1 MTQLT
6 LSEDS
11 VQPEPL
17 SDEALGALQ
26 RWMLSIA
33 CVHFDL
39 ELGPDVECMY
49 PPLGISKE
57 EKDNIAFSSFPDT
70 HVFSDGDLVFSW
82 RVREV
87 PLDASNA
94 SPPASSKPA
103 PPRRSPSVRES
114 MTRSVSWLRRSRN
127 EAVVD
132 ASPRLHSRST
142 SYLYGYTYFLQ
153 RRDTSRRRGY
163 FQKSLVILSHL
174 PYVGLFHQVIARLG
188 PAFFEHGMVVLESFV
203 HDVIRWPSPEPGL
216 TLSVSVLGTL
226 LHASLPHGLE
236 AQNGDGM
243 QSGTSASLPI
253 LASVPSTP
261 LIQVF
266 YELLPDLWRLWECML
281 TAEPILIVGR
291 DPRTTSDAVWHLV
304 DLIRPVPVAGDF
316 RPFFHI
322 HDYDF
327 RAFVTRATPPTGVV
341 LGATNPFFLQ
351 TCATWPHIVQLGRGD
366 KPAHQ
371 GVSRDTPTARI
382 VSSSKRRVNKDTT
395 LLKQLLQWRDS
406 PSQLEHANAVL
417 RRYFSDLTERF
428 LAPLHQ
434 HMATLIPASFDL
446 TSPAEVPP
454 IKSFHRET
462 FLQWLK
468 SHPGPLR
475 MRQRS
480 LSPAS
485 VLRHSLY
492 SDFLQSPNFAVWLHG
507 RVEAAQYE
515 QRQRRIAALAMGDVV
530 TFGRTRS
537 DIESIDLYLR
547 LREELRALETALQ
560 APRAAPGPS
569 ARWRA
574 SMEPSG
580 TGMSLIESRAMIAQR
595 TRLAAQMERLLQ
607 TMPPDLRV
615 GLP

>member
-1 MTQLT
+1 MSQLT

-11 VQPEPL
+11 IQPEPL

-94 SPPASSKPA
+94 SSPPPSKPA
-103 PPRRSPSVRES
+103 QPRRSPSVRES
-114 MTRSVSWLRRSRN
+114 MTRSVSWLRRSRT
-127 EAVVD
+127 EVAVD
-132 ASPRLHSRST
+132 ASSRMHSRST

-153 RRDTSRRRGY
+153 RRDTSRPRGY

-174 PYVGLFHQVIARLG
+174 PYVGLFHRVIARLG
-188 PAFFEHGMVVLESFV
+188 PVFFEHGMVVLESFV
-203 HDVIRWPSPEPGL
+203 HDVVRWPSPEPGL

-226 LHASLPHGLE
+226 LHASLPHGVE

-243 QSGTSASLPI
+243 QLGTSLSHPI
-253 LASVPSTP
+253 LASVPPAP
-261 LIQVF
+261 LLQVF

-281 TAEPILIVGR
+281 TSEPILVVGR
-291 DPRTTSDAVWHLV
+291 DPRTTSDAVWHLI
-304 DLIRPVPVAGDF
+304 DLIRPIPIAGDF
-316 RPFFHI
+316 RPYFHI

-327 RAFVTRATPPTGVV
+327 RAFVSRATPPTGVV
-341 LGATNPFFLQ
+341 LGTTNPFFLQ
-351 TCATWPHIVQLGRGD
+351 TCAKWPHIVQLGRRFE
-366 KPAHQ
+366 PAQQ
-371 GVSRDTPTARI
+371 GISRDVSTAR
-382 VSSSKRRVNKDTT
+382 VLSSSKRRVNKDTG

-446 TSPAEVPP
+446 SSPAEVPP

-492 SDFLQSPNFAVWLHG
+492 SDFLHSPNFAVWLQG
-507 RVEAAQYE
+507 RVEAAQHE
-515 QRQRRIAALAMGDVV
+515 QRQRRITALAMGDVV

-547 LREELRALETALQ
+547 LREELRALETALHT
-560 APRAAPGPS
+560 PRTAPGPS

-574 SMEPSG
+574 SMKPSD
-580 TGMSLIESRAMIAQR
+580 TGVSLIESRAMLAQR
-595 TRLAAQMERLLQ
+595 TRLAAQMDRLLE

>member
-1 MTQLT
+1 MSQLT

-11 VQPEPL
+11 IQPEPL

-94 SPPASSKPA
+94 SSPPPSKPA
-103 PPRRSPSVRES
+103 QPRRSPSVRES
-114 MTRSVSWLRRSRN
+114 MTRSVSWLRRSRT
-127 EAVVD
+127 EVAVD
-132 ASPRLHSRST
+132 ASSRMHSRST

-153 RRDTSRRRGY
+153 RRDTSRPRGY

-174 PYVGLFHQVIARLG
+174 PYVGLFHRVIARLG
-188 PAFFEHGMVVLESFV
+188 PVFFEHGMVVLESFV
-203 HDVIRWPSPEPGL
+203 HDVVRWPSPEPGL

-226 LHASLPHGLE
+226 LHASLPHGVE

-243 QSGTSASLPI
+243 QLGTSLSHPI
-253 LASVPSTP
+253 LASVPPAP
-261 LIQVF
+261 LLQVF

-281 TAEPILIVGR
+281 TSEPILVVGR
-291 DPRTTSDAVWHLV
+291 DPRTTSDAVWHLT
-304 DLIRPVPVAGDF
+304 DLIRPIPIAGDF
-316 RPFFHI
+316 RPYFHI

-327 RAFVTRATPPTGVV
+327 RAFVSRATPPTGVV
-341 LGATNPFFLQ
+341 LGTTNPFFLQ
-351 TCATWPHIVQLGRGD
+351 TCAKWPHIVQLGRRFE
-366 KPAHQ
+366 PAQQ
-371 GVSRDTPTARI
+371 GISRDVSTAR
-382 VSSSKRRVNKDTT
+382 VLSSSKRRVNKDTA

-446 TSPAEVPP
+446 SSPAEVPP

-492 SDFLQSPNFAVWLHG
+492 SDFLQSPNFAVWLQG
-507 RVEAAQYE
+507 RVEAAQHE
-515 QRQRRIAALAMGDVV
+515 QRQRRITALAMGDVV

-547 LREELRALETALQ
+547 LREELRALETALHT
-560 APRAAPGPS
+560 PRTAPGPS

-574 SMEPSG
+574 SMKPSD
-580 TGMSLIESRAMIAQR
+580 TGVSLIESRAMLAQR
-595 TRLAAQMERLLQ
+595 TRLAAQMDRLLE

>member
-1 MTQLT
+1 MSQLT

-11 VQPEPL
+11 IQPEPL

-94 SPPASSKPA
+94 SSPPPSKPA
-103 PPRRSPSVRES
+103 QPRHSPSVRES
-114 MTRSVSWLRRSRN
+114 MTRSVSWLRRSRT
-127 EAVVD
+127 EVAVD
-132 ASPRLHSRST
+132 ASSRMHSRST

-153 RRDTSRRRGY
+153 RRDTSRPRGY

-174 PYVGLFHQVIARLG
+174 PYVGLFHRVIARLG
-188 PAFFEHGMVVLESFV
+188 PVFFEHGMVVLESFV
-203 HDVIRWPSPEPGL
+203 HDVVRWPSPEPGL

-226 LHASLPHGLE
+226 LHASLPHGVE

-243 QSGTSASLPI
+243 QLGTSLSHPI
-253 LASVPSTP
+253 LASVPPAP
-261 LIQVF
+261 LLQVF

-281 TAEPILIVGR
+281 TSEPILVVGR
-291 DPRTTSDAVWHLV
+291 DPRTTSDAVWHLI
-304 DLIRPVPVAGDF
+304 DLIRPIPIAGDF
-316 RPFFHI
+316 RPYFHI

-327 RAFVTRATPPTGVV
+327 RAFVSRATPPTGVV
-341 LGATNPFFLQ
+341 LGTTNPFFLQ
-351 TCATWPHIVQLGRGD
+351 TCAKWPHIVQLGRRFE
-366 KPAHQ
+366 PAQQ
-371 GVSRDTPTARI
+371 GISRDVSTAR
-382 VSSSKRRVNKDTT
+382 VLSSSKRRVNKDTA

-446 TSPAEVPP
+446 SSPAEVPP

-492 SDFLQSPNFAVWLHG
+492 SDFLQSPNFAVWLQG
-507 RVEAAQYE
+507 RVEAAQHE
-515 QRQRRIAALAMGDVV
+515 QRQRRITALAMGDVV

-547 LREELRALETALQ
+547 LREELRALETALHT
-560 APRAAPGPS
+560 PRTAPGPS

-574 SMEPSG
+574 SMKPSD
-580 TGMSLIESRAMIAQR
+580 TGVSLIESRAMLAQR
-595 TRLAAQMERLLQ
+595 TRLAAQMDRLLE

>member
-1 MTQLT
+1 MSQLT

-11 VQPEPL
+11 IQPEPL

-94 SPPASSKPA
+94 SSPPPSKPA
-103 PPRRSPSVRES
+103 QPRRSPSVRES
-114 MTRSVSWLRRSRN
+114 MTRSVSWLRRSRT
-127 EAVVD
+127 EVAVD
-132 ASPRLHSRST
+132 ASSRMHSRST

-153 RRDTSRRRGY
+153 RRDTSRPRGY

-174 PYVGLFHQVIARLG
+174 PYVGLFHRVIARLG
-188 PAFFEHGMVVLESFV
+188 PVFFEHGMVVLESFV
-203 HDVIRWPSPEPGL
+203 HDVVRWPSPEPGL

-226 LHASLPHGLE
+226 LHASLPHGVE

-243 QSGTSASLPI
+243 QLGTSLSHPI
-253 LASVPSTP
+253 LASVPPAP
-261 LIQVF
+261 LLQVF

-281 TAEPILIVGR
+281 TSEPILVVGR
-291 DPRTTSDAVWHLV
+291 DPRTTSDAVWHLI
-304 DLIRPVPVAGDF
+304 DLIRPIPIAGDF
-316 RPFFHI
+316 RPYFHI

-327 RAFVTRATPPTGVV
+327 RAFVSRATPPTGVV
-341 LGATNPFFLQ
+341 LGTTNPFFLQ
-351 TCATWPHIVQLGRGD
+351 TCAKWPHIVQLGRRFE
-366 KPAHQ
+366 PAQQ
-371 GVSRDTPTARI
+371 GISRDVSTAR
-382 VSSSKRRVNKDTT
+382 VLSSSKRRVNKDTA

-446 TSPAEVPP
+446 SSPAEVPP

-492 SDFLQSPNFAVWLHG
+492 SDFLQSPNFAVWLQG
-507 RVEAAQYE
+507 RVEAAQHE
-515 QRQRRIAALAMGDVV
+515 QRQRRITALAMGDVV

-547 LREELRALETALQ
+547 LREELRALETALHT
-560 APRAAPGPS
+560 PRTAPGPS

-574 SMEPSG
+574 SMKPSD
-580 TGMSLIESRAMIAQR
+580 TGVSLIESRAMLAQR
-595 TRLAAQMERLLQ
+595 TRLAAQMDRLLE